1 MSAEKWKEHFRSM
14 AEGNA
19 PPEKIYVL
27 NQRGQG
33 LGHSRKGKI
42 VYRLEGKIS
51 APCAMITP
59 VAQGLVQAKSRITRQ
74 KGIKRKTPVTHHRKV
89 TRAPRV
95 KVKSKRQIKKKK
107 TSIRKKK
114 TTRCKD
120 IF

>member
-27 NQRGQG
+27 NQRGRG

-51 APCAMITP
+51 GPRAMITP
-59 VAQGLVQAKSRITRQ
+59 VAQGLVQAKSRITRR
-74 KGIKRKTPVTHHRKV
+74 KGITRKPYGFMQSSFWVIMMVHV
-89 TRAPRV
+89 MV
-95 KVKSKRQIKKKK
+95 
-107 TSIRKKK
+107 
-114 TTRCKD
+114 CGD
-120 IF
+120 L